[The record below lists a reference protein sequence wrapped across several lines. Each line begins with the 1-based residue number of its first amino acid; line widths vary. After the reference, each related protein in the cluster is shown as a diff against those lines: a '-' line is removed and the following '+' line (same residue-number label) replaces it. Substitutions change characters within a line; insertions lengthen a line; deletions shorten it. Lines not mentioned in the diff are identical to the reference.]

1 MENYV
6 GKRLDGRYEIQDI
19 IGVGGMAVVYKA
31 YDSIDDRTVAIKVL
45 KEEFLAKEEFR
56 RRFKNESK
64 AIAILSHPNIVKV
77 YDVSFGDRLQYIVME
92 HVEGITLKEYIEQC
106 EVVNWNEALF
116 FSIQILRA
124 IQHAHD
130 KGIVHRDI
138 KPQNIMLLD
147 NGLIKVTD
155 FGIARFSRGETR
167 TLTEKAIGSVHYISP
182 EQAKGQLTDEKAD
195 IYSIGVMLYEMLT
208 GQLPFDA
215 DNAVSVALMQLQ
227 EEAVPLRSINPDI
240 PIGFEQIT
248 LKAMQ
253 KNTRDRYQTASEMLL
268 DLEELKMNPNIKFDY
283 QNYFVD
289 QEPTRYI
296 GKIQEKGIQQKTPAV
311 RQVTG
316 EYKPIKTSNYE
327 EESYDSY
334 RNEAPQRVRETAP
347 VQVKTDS
354 NVKKTNFTIILSV
367 AFVFL
372 LILAVV
378 LGIFISNGTI
388 TLGARRATVDSFI
401 GLKYIEDIQTNDEYD
416 EKYIFEPVYVSSSD
430 FEEGVV
436 TDQDPK
442 AGDTIPKGG
451 VVKLFIAK
459 SGEGKVIPD
468 LTNKNYKQARD
479 TLESMGFV
487 VTLQATENDTVLVGN
502 VISTSPS
509 ANTSVIEGSTI
520 TVYYA
525 VDTSSKSQFKMPKLE
540 GKSLEEAKI
549 LLEKNKLVVSKVE
562 TVDSS
567 ISENYVVSQS
577 PADGSPVRAGD
588 EVIITI
594 SSGYTSSEINLQLP
608 DVGVVSVSATVN
620 GANTFSELVDTE
632 THSSYPVKV
641 KGKNANAEIKIYLDN
656 CLYYEAVGDFTK
668 DNVKISNSKTYP
680 VAFYKDVIG
689 MSESDAITVL
699 NNLGYKT
706 IQINRVISAEPVGT
720 VISQS
725 PTYSSAPHVD
735 LATTIVLTVSKGLT
749 DNTPPV
755 EDTTDEFD
763 DIGDME

>member
-296 GKIQEKGIQQKTPAV
+296 GKIQEKGIQQKTPAAK
-311 RQVTG
+311 QVTG

-327 EESYDSY
+327 DGPYDSY
-334 RNEAPQRVRETAP
+334 RNEAPQRIRETAP

-388 TLGARRATVDSFI
+388 TLGARRTTVDSFI
-401 GLKYIEDIQTNDEYD
+401 GLKYIEDIQLNDEYD

-689 MSESDAITVL
+689 MSESDAINVL